1 MILQYFEKKEN
12 EYKIIADNIYNS
24 CLNKSKTLINKNY
37 FEEKNFN
44 SSFELIS
51 IILVLYIKIL
61 NEKNDTKFKKINDEL
76 INNLI
81 KDLDK
86 TFREIGIGDMS
97 IGKYVKKYV
106 KKFYFRIKKID
117 IIFNNFNKNDL
128 IDYLNTLKNINKTYT
143 YMLANDLIEIHGEI
157 LNKNLTHKLYV
168 N

>member
-106 KKFYFRIKKID
+106 KKFYFRLKILDEIFEKNKQLDINEYQKKVR
-117 IIFNNFNKNDL
+117 IFHNENTGTINTNLVDL
-128 IDYLNTLKNINKTYT
+128 YNRI
-143 YMLANDLIEIHGEI
+143 LIE
-157 LNKNLTHKLYV
+157 K
-168 N
+168 

>member
-24 CLNKSKTLINKNY
+24 YLNKSKTLINKNY

-157 LNKNLTHKLYV
+157 LNKNL